1 MIPRISLALGI
12 SVRKM
17 GRGVQP
23 SAQARSGA
31 QLSVTWRGASP
42 GGGSRGPRAALIA
55 LSLRR
60 PAQTGSH
67 DNPASRHPGAAA
79 RVTSGPFASGSETP
93 PRPRPSGPQSGVRRL
108 LGSLVGPRRLR
119 RRHRRRPGASAS
131 PGPSA
136 QPRPGPP
143 LDPPPRDVTPWLSA
157 SGSRRARGPGRGA
170 L

>member
-1 MIPRISLALGI
+1 M
-12 SVRKM
+12 
-17 GRGVQP
+17 
-23 SAQARSGA
+23 
-31 QLSVTWRGASP
+31 LSVFPSVKWGEGSSRQLRRGRERSSRSPGRGASP
-42 GGGSRGPRAALIA
+42 GGGSRGPRAALTA
-55 LSLRR
+55 RSLSRR
-60 PAQTGSH
+60 AQTGSH
-67 DNPASRHPGAAA
+67 DNPASRRPGAAA
-79 RVTSGPFASGSETP
+79 RVTSGPFASGSEPP

-108 LGSLVGPRRLR
+108 LGSLVGPRHL
-119 RRHRRRPGASAS
+119 RRRPGTSAS